1 MKTKG
6 GFIIENFK
14 KLDPP
19 IIHGILEPHIFE
31 GLVKNVP
38 TVNNDQ
44 EDFTITWDK
53 FGMCSN
59 LQRPDCFIEVLI

>member
-14 KLDPP
+14 TLETP
-19 IIHGILEPHIFE
+19 IEHGILEPHIYG

-38 TVNNDQ
+38 TTDDKF
-44 EDFTITWDK
+44 EDFVITWDK
-53 FGMCSN
+53 FGKCSN
-59 LQRPDCFIEVLI
+59 WKRSDCFIEVPV